1 MKAIIEVTGQPGSG
15 KTCVV
20 ISLGEE
26 LTPASVLYIDASP
39 DQQLTEALA
48 PTSPEFTLGRL
59 VSEHSAAAP
68 SREAVDWVFQDLTV
82 PVGEEQEL
90 LAVGDLPLTLAEIPL
105 QKLQYGLT
113 RLVQNYDYVI
123 LDGYHPLLHGVLPEE
138 SMQSLAIVTPQ
149 DFSGWHLGNGR
160 AFVRTPALLLNQYN
174 NEALPASLEEALQA
188 QQIQLIGKLPHY
200 PSEEERARQFSTA
213 FGDCLLRLNIPLHP
227 HAH

>member
-15 KTCVV
+15 KTSVV

-39 DQQLTEALA
+39 DRQLTEALA
-48 PTSPEFTLGRL
+48 PTLPELTLGRL

-82 PVGEEQEL
+82 SVGEEQEL
-90 LAVGDLPLTLAEIPL
+90 LTVGELPLTLSEIQL

-113 RLVQNYDYVI
+113 RLIENYDYVI
-123 LDGYHPLLHGVLPEE
+123 LDGHHPVLHGLLPEE
-138 SMQSLAIVTPQ
+138 TLQLLDIVIPR
-149 DFSGWHLGNGR
+149 DFSGWRLTNGR
-160 AFVRTPALLLNQYN
+160 AFVRTPALILNQYGN
-174 NEALPASLEEALQA
+174 QDLPASLEEALQA

>member
-15 KTCVV
+15 KTSVV

-48 PTSPEFTLGRL
+48 PTRPELTLGRL

-82 PVGEEQEL
+82 SVGEEQEL
-90 LAVGDLPLTLAEIPL
+90 LTVGELPLTLSEIQL

-113 RLVQNYDYVI
+113 RLIENYDYVI
-123 LDGYHPLLHGVLPEE
+123 LDGHHPLLRDLLAEE
-138 SMQSLAIVTPQ
+138 TLQLLDIVTPQ

-160 AFVRTPALLLNQYN
+160 AFVRTPALILNQYN
-174 NEALPASLEEALQA
+174 NEDLPAALEDALQA

-200 PSEEERARQFSTA
+200 PSEEERARQFSNA